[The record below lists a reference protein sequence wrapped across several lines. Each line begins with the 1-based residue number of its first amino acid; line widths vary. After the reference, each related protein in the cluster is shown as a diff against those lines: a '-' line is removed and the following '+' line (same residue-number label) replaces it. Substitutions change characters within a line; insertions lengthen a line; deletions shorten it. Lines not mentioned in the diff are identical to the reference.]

1 MKIIVNNLYSS
12 DKQECLPYKEKD
24 IWLKSAVIGSLWA
37 SVEIIMG
44 SFFHNLQLPFAGTLL
59 AAFTVIFI
67 VAVLQIWNQTG
78 LIWRA
83 GLICALMKSISPSA
97 VILGPMTGIFFEA
110 VLLEIFIYIF
120 GRNIFAY
127 TIAGAMAVLSALLH
141 KLLTLLIIYGWDSV
155 KILAKLYRFAMKQL
169 NIENINPIDALIVL
183 TSIYVFLGIFAA
195 ITGYIL
201 GQKAKQQKQSASID
215 EKIDFSEADSFFR
228 FNKNQKFS
236 VLLLWLNIAL
246 VISGMIIINYYG
258 LIYASVFAFGYIIFS
273 SIRYKNAFRQ
283 FKRPFLWLQLVI
295 LTILASL
302 FYTKS
307 AENSLFNLEGLF
319 IGLNMS
325 VRAIIVILGF
335 SSISVELRNPI
346 VKTVLYK
353 RGFSQVYN
361 SLGLA
366 FSALP
371 SIISKVSKP
380 KQIFKKPFKTIV
392 EILLYMDSLLVIF
405 TNENKSF
412 DRK

>member
-1 MKIIVNNLYSS
+1 MKEDNNN
-12 DKQECLPYKEKD
+12 

-59 AAFTVIFI
+59 AVFTVIFI
-67 VAVLQIWNQTG
+67 VAVLQLWNQTG
-78 LIWRA
+78 IIWRA

-110 VLLEIFIYIF
+110 VLLELFIFIF
-120 GRNIFAY
+120 GRNIIGY
-127 TIAGAMAVLSALLH
+127 IIAGAMAVFSALLH

-155 KILAKLYRFAMKQL
+155 KIIANLYRYAMKQL
-169 NIENINPIDALIVL
+169 HVENVNPLHALIIL
-183 TSIYVFLGIFAA
+183 TSIYAFLGIFAA
-195 ITGYIL
+195 IVGYII
-201 GQKAKQQKQSASID
+201 GQKAKQRKTSSSIE
-215 EKIDFSEADSFFR
+215 EKIDFSEADNFFG
-228 FNKNQKFS
+228 FNENQKFS
-236 VLLLWLNIAL
+236 VLLLWLNITL
-246 VISGMIIINYYG
+246 VITGMIIINYFGLFYG
-258 LIYASVFAFGYIIFS
+258 SGFAIIYVVFN

-283 FKRPFLWLQLVI
+283 FKRPFLWLQLII
-295 LTILASL
+295 LTVLASL
-302 FYTKS
+302 FYTKTE
-307 AENSLFNLEGLF
+307 AHSLFNTEGLL

-325 VRAIIVILGF
+325 VRALIVILGF

-353 RGFSQVYN
+353 RGFSQLYN

-371 SIISKVSKP
+371 SIIANVSKP

-392 EILLYMDSLLVIF
+392 EILLYMDSLLIVFI
-405 TNENKSF
+405 NANKTF
-412 DRK
+412 KQN

>member
-1 MKIIVNNLYSS
+1 MKQQGV
-12 DKQECLPYKEKD
+12 
-24 IWLKSAVIGSLWA
+24 WLKATVIGSLWA
-37 SVEIIMG
+37 SVEVIMG

-59 AAFTVIFI
+59 AVFTVVFI
-67 VAVLQIWNQTG
+67 VAVLQLWNQTG

-97 VILGPMTGIFFEA
+97 IILGPMTGIFFEA
-110 VLLEIFIYIF
+110 ALLEIFIYIL
-120 GRNIFAY
+120 GKNIFGY
-127 TIAGAMAVLSALLH
+127 TVAGVMAVLSALLH

-155 KILAKLYRFAMKQL
+155 KILANLYRYAMKHL
-169 NIENINPIDALIVL
+169 HAENINPVDALIVL
-183 TSIYVFLGIFAA
+183 TSIYSFFGIFAA
-195 ITGYIL
+195 VTGYII
-201 GQKAKQQKQSASID
+201 GQKAKQQKQTTTIN
-215 EKIDFSEADSFFR
+215 EKIDFLEADSFFG
-228 FNKNQKFS
+228 FNKHQKFS
-236 VLLLWLNIAL
+236 VLLLWLNITL
-246 VISGMIIINYYG
+246 VIIGMIIINYYG
-258 LIYASVFAFGYIIFS
+258 LIYGSMFAFVYIIFN

-283 FKRPFLWLQLVI
+283 FKRPFLWLQLLI

-302 FYTKS
+302 FYVKPEDS
-307 AENSLFNLEGLF
+307 SLFNLEGLF

-325 VRAIIVILGF
+325 IRAIIVILGF

-353 RGFSQVYN
+353 RGFSQLYN

-380 KQIFKKPFKTIV
+380 KQIFRKPFKTII

-405 TNENKSF
+405 SDKNK
-412 DRK
+412 RLN